1 VRRGLL
7 GRPAEPFGLAVSFAL
22 AGLPWPVSS
31 LLFFF
36 ILFSFLVL
44 ITVLAT
50 GYKTDAINNFENL

>member
-1 VRRGLL
+1 MLCVVGCWDDQLSR
-7 GRPAEPFGLAVSFAL
+7 LAWL
-22 AGLPWPVSS
+22 CLLPWPVSS